1 MSPLTFAMSTATR
14 NFAKTFSYF
23 IPPNSVGD
31 HHSYLSHCYRTTLM
45 AYYITHVLIQLQN
58 LCYDCSEANLTQ
70 TPSCL
75 IPSLFCLPISK
86 TFIPHS
92 KIYGT

>member
-1 MSPLTFAMSTATR
+1 MSPLTFAMSTATH
-14 NFAKTFSYF
+14 NSAQTFSYF

-31 HHSYLSHCYRTTLM
+31 HHSHYYRTMLM
-45 AYYITHVLIQLQN
+45 ADYNIPYLIQQQT
-58 LCYDCSEANLTQ
+58 LCYDSSDANPAQ
-70 TPSCL
+70 TPNCL
-75 IPSLFCLPISK
+75 IPSLFCLSILK